1 MLESTVWFGRL
12 GILPRFTGNA
22 FQMSFLTIFQ
32 EPEDKMEHL
41 LIAFGGW
48 ADAGESATAAIKF
61 LQRSLEAKK
70 FAEIDP
76 EEFYDFSHARPYTSR
91 NRDGRRRIHWPANKF
106 SFWAGAGSNK
116 GAMTFLGVEPS
127 LRWRTYS
134 KTIVDLAQE
143 RGVKKLL
150 HVGAL
155 LDAVPHTREV
165 KLTGSSSDADLQET
179 LDASGIRSS
188 NYQGPTGISSAVM
201 EACDNQGLDYLSLW
215 GHTPHYLQA
224 APNHRVGY
232 TLVRKLVTLLDLSL
246 DLTELET
253 AADTFDEQV
262 VTAVAKDDQLSA
274 YVEKLE
280 GQYDEAATVVDI
292 PDPAELVHDLEQF
305 LRSEQR
311 RRPGDTQS

>member
-1 MLESTVWFGRL
+1 
-12 GILPRFTGNA
+12 
-22 FQMSFLTIFQ
+22 MSYLTIFKR
-32 EPEDKMEHL
+32 PKAKMEHL

-48 ADAGESATAAIKF
+48 ADAGDSATAAIKF
-61 LQRSLEAKK
+61 LQRNLEAKK

-91 NRDGRRRIHWPANKF
+91 TKDGRRKIHWPTNRF
-106 SFWAGAGSNK
+106 SYWAGSKRNK

-134 KTIVDLAQE
+134 KTIVELAQE
-143 RGVKKLL
+143 HGVKTVL
-150 HVGAL
+150 HIGAL

-165 KLTGSSSDADLQET
+165 KLTGASSDAGLQET

-232 TLVRKLVTLLDLSL
+232 TLVRKLLALLDLSL
-246 DLTELET
+246 DLSELEA

-280 GQYDEAATVVDI
+280 GQYDEAATASEI